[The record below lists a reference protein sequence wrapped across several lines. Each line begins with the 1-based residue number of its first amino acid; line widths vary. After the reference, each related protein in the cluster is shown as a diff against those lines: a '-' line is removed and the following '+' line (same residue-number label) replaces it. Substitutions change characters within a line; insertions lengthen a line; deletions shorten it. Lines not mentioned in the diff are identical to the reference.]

1 MIYDNYKNRQII
13 PTSLFKSV
21 GGNVS
26 CAIIT
31 IFLFLFPQMAFSDK
45 LLIMVTDKNCPYC
58 QAWERE
64 VGSVYPN
71 TTLSIEYRLVR
82 VELKRPLSKFNSL
95 TKSVHGTP
103 TFILINNGLE
113 IGRIEGFS
121 DAEMFWWLLD
131 DIVDQAKNTAE

>member
-1 MIYDNYKNRQII
+1 MISDNFKNHQII

-21 GGNVS
+21 GGNAS
-26 CAIIT
+26 CAIIS
-31 IFLFLFPQMAFSDK
+31 IFLFFFPQMAFSDK

-103 TFILINNGLE
+103 TFILMNNSLE

-131 DIVDQAKNTAE
+131 DIVEQAKNTAE